1 MFDKI
6 FKSIRFW
13 AKKLV
18 FSLLSALSHI
28 MLMFIYWGKGKTV
41 PPVTNDLL
49 LMSATRVAEKIR
61 NGLLK
66 SEDVVLAYIERI
78 IEVETDINAVAEYR
92 FQEAIKEAKEI
103 DAHIKSGKYT
113 REQLKEEKPLLG
125 VPFTVKVLLNVKGVP
140 NTGGSLMYK
149 DSPSATTDAPT
160 VALMKFAGAIVLAT
174 SNSAELGLGFDT
186 INLLYGK
193 TCNPYDT
200 NRTAGGSSGGESAL
214 IGAAASVMGLGNDL
228 FGSVRLPAHFT
239 GIYSHKPSRGL
250 VPNGGC
256 IINPTEETSKFLETG
271 PMCRYVEDLV
281 PIMKILATNST
292 EKREIERKIDLK
304 KLKIFYQ
311 VNIDDP
317 TLMRVDKEIVTAIK
331 TAIDHFFTEHGVAAD
346 EVNVKLLKLTSTIS
360 IPLLFSD
367 VPNIIQY
374 VSQGKINSINGILEL
389 VKFAFGK
396 TKISLGTIIAS
407 GFEKYLSDRDKIH
420 LHKNLLQRLEEDFE
434 NILDEN
440 SVFFCPTLPFSA
452 PRHYAMVTNVLNTAY
467 VGVFNLLGFPATQC
481 PLGLNHAGLP
491 HGMQIIARK
500 NNDALTLACAK
511 ELDKVFGGWIPPS

>member
-1 MFDKI
+1 
-6 FKSIRFW
+6 
-13 AKKLV
+13 
-18 FSLLSALSHI
+18 

-200 NRTAGGSSGGESAL
+200 NRTAGGSSGKS
-214 IGAAASVMGLGNDL
+214 S
-228 FGSVRLPAHFT
+228 FT
-239 GIYSHKPSRGL
+239 VYIVPERFWNILGL

-271 PMCRYVEDLV
+271 PMCRYIEDLV
-281 PIMKILATNST
+281 PIMKILTTNST
-292 EKREIERKIDLK
+292 EKLDIERKIDFK

-311 VNIDDP
+311 INIDDP
-317 TLMRVDKEIVTAIK
+317 VLMRVDNEIVTAIK
-331 TAIDHFFTEHGVAAD
+331 TAIDHFFTEHGVAAE
-346 EVNVKLLKLTSTIS
+346 EVNVKLLKLTSALFL
-360 IPLLFSD
+360 PLLFSD
-367 VPNIIQY
+367 VPNLIQHI
-374 VSQGKINSINGILEL
+374 SQGKINSMNGILEL
-389 VKFAFGK
+389 VKFAFGR
-396 TKISLGTIIAS
+396 TKFSLGTIALS
-407 GFEKYLSDRDKIH
+407 GFGEYFSNRDKIH
-420 LHKNLLQRLEEDFE
+420 LYKNLLHRLEEDFE
-434 NILDEN
+434 SILDEN

-452 PRHYAMVTNVLNTAY
+452 PRHYAMVPDFLNAAY
-467 VGVFNLLGFPATQC
+467 VGGFNFLGFPVTQC

>member
-1 MFDKI
+1 MT
-6 FKSIRFW
+6 
-13 AKKLV
+13 
-18 FSLLSALSHI
+18 HI
-28 MLMFIYWGKGKTV
+28 T
-41 PPVTNDLL
+41 
-49 LMSATRVAEKIR
+49 
-61 NGLLK
+61 
-66 SEDVVLAYIERI
+66 
-78 IEVETDINAVAEYR
+78 
-92 FQEAIKEAKEI
+92 
-103 DAHIKSGKYT
+103 
-113 REQLKEEKPLLG
+113 
-125 VPFTVKVLLNVKGVP
+125 
-140 NTGGSLMYK
+140 
-149 DSPSATTDAPT
+149 
-160 VALMKFAGAIVLAT
+160 
-174 SNSAELGLGFDT
+174 
-186 INLLYGK
+186 
-193 TCNPYDT
+193 
-200 NRTAGGSSGGESAL
+200 GGESAL